1 MTATITALCTDMLV
15 LRRRYASAVA
25 AFEAHLS
32 FARMDDRLRAYK
44 AWLVKSGPGWEQ
56 RAPAAMEAE
65 RRACVARMKRAGGKH
80 APPAG

>member
-1 MTATITALCTDMLV
+1 MTATVTHLCTDILA
-15 LRRRYASAVA
+15 LRRRYACSVA
-25 AFEAHLS
+25 AFEAHPS
-32 FARMDDRLRAYK
+32 YARMDDRLRAYK

-65 RRACVARMKRAGGKH
+65 RRACVQRMKRAGGNH